1 MNRSIF
7 LLGLLLAM
15 PWPPARAQ
23 HLPLT
28 ARTDMPTTPPTAAA
42 PAMQQ
47 NAATIPVADAPAS
60 APPGIGDT
68 TRALLRLQAD
78 GTQAGNVLPMLGE
91 AASRSY
97 QRYLD
102 SYDHPIPEYFDA
114 ALPAPES
121 GAARR

>member
-1 MNRSIF
+1 MNRSIL

-15 PWPPARAQ
+15 AWSPARAQ

-42 PAMQQ
+42 PAMRQ
-47 NAATIPVADAPAS
+47 NAVPMPVADAPAS

-78 GTQAGNVLPMLGE
+78 GTQAGNALPMLGE

-97 QRYLD
+97 KRYLD
-102 SYDHPIPEYFDA
+102 SFEHPIPEWFDA
-114 ALPAPES
+114 ALPASES